1 MTGVPFMITAWMK
14 DGLRHR
20 GHADADI
27 ERMTPED
34 AHRALLTPD
43 PVMVKEFLET
53 LVAFATGSLAGY
65 PPPGFLQIS
74 RKHPDDEDVVPTRFR
89 LDEVD
94 AMASYAL
101 VNSRAGFN
109 TYIEGRLV
117 KPGLRG
123 KKRGG
128 LEDTACVFALVVDS
142 DADKGLAWTPPA
154 DARPTLVVETSPGNH
169 QYWYF
174 LTEAISATR
183 AKTLGERMRAATG
196 CDSDTGNPTQ
206 PFRIPGTVNY
216 PNKAKIDRGR
226 VVTYTRVLSS

>member
-1 MTGVPFMITAWMK
+1 MK

-27 ERMTPED
+27 EQMTPED

-43 PVMVKEFLET
+43 PVVVKEFFET
-53 LVAFATGSLAGY
+53 LTALATASLAGY

-74 RKHPDDEDVVPTRFR
+74 RKRPDDQDLVPTRYR
-89 LDEVD
+89 LDQVD
-94 AMASYAL
+94 LMTSYAV
-101 VNSRAGFN
+101 VNSKAGCN
-109 TYIEGRLV
+109 TYVEGRFV
-117 KPGLRG
+117 KPSLRG

-142 DADKGLAWTPPA
+142 DADKGMAWAPPV

-174 LTEAISATR
+174 FKEAVSA
-183 AKTLGERMRAATG
+183 AKAQTLGECMRAGTG
-196 CDSDTGNPTQ
+196 CDSDTGNLTQ

-226 VVTYTRVLSS
+226 VITYTRMLSS